1 MSGDGERPCSRVAR
15 LDLDPIAHEHLE
27 TERGTVQGIAFGHVE
42 KNRIV
47 SRARSAAAGAVA
59 AAVWALEEPLD
70 MRVVGHDYSDVALLG
85 KLVTRD
91 PDWWTTGLALHMA
104 NGAVFGLVYDEAR
117 RRLRVDPQR
126 LALGMAMGEHLV
138 LFSFGVL
145 VDRYHPARGEP
156 GLARLMSGRA
166 FVQATWR
173 HAVFGWTLGRL
184 A

>member
-1 MSGDGERPCSRVAR
+1 M
-15 LDLDPIAHEHLE
+15 
-27 TERGTVQGIAFGHVE
+27 
-42 KNRIV
+42 

-59 AAVWALEEPLD
+59 AAVWALQEPLD
-70 MRVVGHDYSDVALLG
+70 RRVVGHDYSDVALLG
-85 KLVTRD
+85 KLVTRG
-91 PDWWTTGLALHMA
+91 PNWWRVGFGIHVT
-104 NGAVFGLVYDEAR
+104 NGAVFGIVFDEAR
-117 RRLRVDPQR
+117 RRVDLDERP
-126 LALGMAMGEHLV
+126 LAIGMALGEHLA
-138 LFSFGVL
+138 LFSLGAL